1 MEIKFPWPVKQTAE
15 DTVIVEVEVDP
26 ELLEAV
32 ASATDNISKALNIE
46 NATFLDALHDDILN
60 AAVRNALLSR
70 IKVK

>member
-26 ELLEAV
+26 ELLRAV

-46 NATFLDALHDDILN
+46 NVAFLDALHDDILN